1 MGDFLTDLSIYII
14 RSVIVIAGTW
24 LVTNFIGKKSIAQLT
39 PYEIAIL
46 FILSNVG
53 AQPLVSIDTFKTA
66 FGMVILGISIIL
78 ISKVSLSKMFYGMNA
93 EPAIVVSNGQIDRM
107 QLKKNRMSIYSLLSM
122 LRVQG
127 YFKVEDVEYAILEPS
142 GDLSVLPK
150 VSARPITPED
160 LNFKPEQDTLS
171 YAVIIDGDIKEHAL
185 ASVQQTK
192 EWLINELMAQYKT
205 VSKDV
210 LYAEADSQGNLFAN
224 IKKSGA

>member
-78 ISKVSLSKMFYGMNA
+78 ISKVSLSKLFYGMNA

-150 VSARPITPED
+150 VSARPLTPED
-160 LNFKPEQDTLS
+160 LNLKPEQDTLS

-205 VSKDV
+205 ASKDV